1 MRGIRQSSV
10 AALVVVVASAGEP
23 PKAAAREDARVEET
37 VHRFDIEE
45 TNAAAAL
52 NMLAEQAGAP
62 ILFPYDRVKS
72 LEANALHAELTLEE
86 ALSAMLAGTGLRG
99 SVSERGAIIV
109 SFGKDENQESQSVSK
124 KSSFLFTV
132 SALAAS
138 AFLPQGAS
146 AQEGETTA
154 TAASNVDSITVTARR
169 REENLQDTPVSIS
182 AFSEEALERQQ
193 IEGTEDLDMI
203 TPNLQFT
210 SYGPLTGNNSAAQV
224 FIRGIGQT
232 DATAA
237 VDPGVGIYMDD
248 VYLGRAV
255 GGAMEFRDI
264 ANVQVLRGPQG
275 TLFGRNTIGGAVL
288 LTTKDPGDEFGG
300 ELKARTGTDDLIQV
314 FGALDLPLSDTL
326 AARVSGGLKKRDG
339 YVTRVFDGLDLG
351 DDDTY
356 NLNAKVRWEP
366 TDAFSLTIK
375 ADYAHEDE
383 NGSPFV
389 FTDINEAQVFPIAVS
404 VGAGCP
410 GAVFPPPLPVPNI
423 DDPRC
428 ANDFYNLGEFTN
440 GGNAPVTSTLESW
453 GVSGHAAW
461 EVNDVL
467 TLKSISSYRR
477 LEWKGLRDA
486 DNTPFNILTTNLESE
501 SKQFSQEVQ
510 ALVDLDSVS
519 GVIGGYYFDESTDD
533 FTRVLFSPPAP
544 PILAGAPG
552 LLDVQLVDLGTK
564 SFAFFT
570 EWTWDLTEQLGV
582 SGGIRYTDEEKSMQA
597 TIYNAGIEP
606 IDFMPTSLPTMVTT
620 QGGSLF
626 IFPDEFTEDFSSVIG
641 SASLQ
646 YRWND
651 NFLTYFSWSQGFK
664 SGGFNERYNAATVD
678 LSTGIPNNLPISFD
692 EETAN
697 TYEIGFK
704 SDFGGVFRLNASGF
718 RTKYDD
724 IQLIYR
730 LGIVPLLFNAGTAT
744 ISGFEAEFTYAP
756 NRDFIVEG
764 SVGYLRDEFKD
775 IIAVPLTTA
784 TVGPGN
790 SLPFTPSWSG
800 HIGAAYTFHPTSS
813 LELTP
818 RVNLAITTSQFFDAA
833 NTVEVAQNDTV
844 TVLNTSVKLAAPEQ
858 GWALTVGLQ
867 NATDELY
874 PVAGNASLSTSTGY
888 AENIYARPRNWFVEL
903 SYDF

>member
-1 MRGIRQSSV
+1 MRGIRGSSV
-10 AALVVVVASAGEP
+10 AAFIVLASALQPTAALARGP
-23 PKAAAREDARVEET
+23 VDPKGT
-37 VHRFDIEE
+37 VHSFDIEK
-45 TNAAAAL
+45 TNAAVAL

-72 LEANALHAELTLEE
+72 LEANALHGELTLEE
-86 ALSAMLAGTGLRG
+86 ALTGLLAGTGLRG

-109 SFGKDENQESQSVSK
+109 SFGNDKNRETDSVSR
-124 KSSFLFTV
+124 KSTFLFTV

-138 AFLPQGAS
+138 ALLPQGAS
-146 AQEGETTA
+146 AQENGEP
-154 TAASNVDSITVTARR
+154 AASNVDAIMVTARR

-182 AFSEEALERQQ
+182 AFSGESLERQQ

-232 DATAA
+232 DATSA

-288 LTTKDPGDEFGG
+288 LTSRDPGDEFGG
-300 ELKARTGTDDLIQV
+300 ELKARTGTDDLVQV
-314 FGALDLPLSDTL
+314 FGGLDLPLSETL
-326 AARVSGGLKKRDG
+326 AARISGGLKKRDG
-339 YVTRVFDGLDLG
+339 YVIRVVDGLDLG
-351 DDDTY
+351 DDNTY
-356 NLNAKVRWEP
+356 NLNAKLKWTP
-366 TDAFSLTIK
+366 TADFSLTLK

-461 EVNDVL
+461 TVSDAL
-467 TLKSISSYRR
+467 TLKSITSYRS
-477 LEWKGLRDA
+477 LEWAGLRDA
-486 DNTPFNILTTNLESE
+486 DNTPFNILTTNLESK
-501 SKQFSQEVQ
+501 SKQFSEELQ
-510 ALVDLDSVS
+510 ALFDFGSVS
-519 GVIGGYYFDESTDD
+519 GVVGGYYFDENTDD
-533 FTRVLFSPPAP
+533 FTRVLFSPPIAP
-544 PILAGAPG
+544 VLAGGPG
-552 LLDVQLVDLGTK
+552 VLDVQLVDLGTK

-570 EWTWDLTEQLGV
+570 QWTWDLTDRLGV
-582 SGGIRYTDEEKSMQA
+582 SGGVRYTDEEKSMQA
-597 TIYNAGIEP
+597 TIYNAGVQP
-606 IDFMPTSLPTMVTT
+606 IDFMPTTLPTMVTT

-626 IFPDEFTEDFSSVIG
+626 IFPDRYVEDFSSVIG

-646 YRWND
+646 YRWNE

-678 LSTGIPNNLPISFD
+678 LSTGIENNQPISFD

-756 NRDFIVEG
+756 NRDFILDG
-764 SVGYLRDEFKD
+764 SVGHLRDRFKD
-775 IIAVPLTTA
+775 IVDVPLTTA
-784 TVGPGN
+784 TVGPN
-790 SLPFTPSWSG
+790 NALPFTPAWSG
-800 HIGAAYTFHPTSS
+800 HLGAAYTFRPAAG

-818 RVNLAITTSQFFDAA
+818 RVNLAITSSQFFDAA

-844 TVLNTSVKLAAPEQ
+844 TVLNTSIRLAAPER
-858 GWALTVGLQ
+858 GWALVVGLN

-903 SYDF
+903 SYEF

>member
-1 MRGIRQSSV
+1 MVVFTSASLTPAAFARDEARQQ
-10 AALVVVVASAGEP
+10 
-23 PKAAAREDARVEET
+23 KT

-72 LEANALHAELTLEE
+72 LKANPLHGDYTLEE
-86 ALSAMLAGTGLRG
+86 ALPALLKGAGLRG
-99 SVSERGAIIV
+99 SINERGAIIV
-109 SFGKDENQESQSVSK
+109 SFENDIRQEESVSK
-124 KSSFLFTV
+124 RSSLFAGV

-138 AFLPQGAS
+138 AFLPQAAT
-146 AQEGETTA
+146 AQDGGEP
-154 TAASNVDSITVTARR
+154 AASNVDTITVTARR

-182 AFSEEALERQQ
+182 AFTEESLERRQ
-193 IEGTEDLDMI
+193 IEGTDDLDMI

-300 ELKARTGTDDLIQV
+300 EISARTGADDLIQ
-314 FGALDLPLSDTL
+314 FFAGFDLPISETL
-326 AARVSGGLKKRDG
+326 GARISGGFKKRDG
-339 YVTRVFDGLDLG
+339 YVTRSFDGLDLG
-351 DDDTY
+351 DDNTY
-356 NLNAKVRWEP
+356 NLNATVRWEP
-366 TDAFSLTIK
+366 TADFSFKIK
-375 ADYAHEDE
+375 ADYANENE

-410 GAVFPPPLPVPNI
+410 GASFPPPTPVPMI

-428 ANDFYNLGEFTN
+428 ANDFYNQGEFTN

-461 EVNDVL
+461 DVSDAL
-467 TLKSISSYRR
+467 TLKSITSYRS

-501 SKQFSQEVQ
+501 SEQFSQELQ
-510 ALVDLDSVS
+510 ALFDFGTVS
-519 GVIGGYYFDESTDD
+519 GVVGGYYFDEDTFD
-533 FTRVLFSPPAP
+533 FTRVLFSPPIAP
-544 PILAGAPG
+544 VLAGGPG
-552 LLDVQLVDLGTK
+552 VLDVQLVDLSTK
-564 SFAFFT
+564 SYAFFT
-570 EWTWDLTEQLGV
+570 EWTWDLTDALGV
-582 SGGIRYTDEEKSMQA
+582 SGGIRYTDEEKGMQA
-597 TIYNAGIEP
+597 TIYNAGVQP
-606 IDFMPTSLPTMVTT
+606 IDFMPTTLPTTVTAD
-620 QGGSLF
+620 GGSLF
-626 IFPDEFTEDFSSVIG
+626 IYPDPYKEDFSSVIG

-646 YRWND
+646 YRWSD

-678 LSTGIPNNLPISFD
+678 LDTGIVNNEPIFFD

-697 TYEIGFK
+697 TYEVGFK

-756 NRDFIVEG
+756 NRDFIVDG
-764 SVGYLRDEFKD
+764 SVGHLRDRFKD
-775 IIAVPLTTA
+775 IIEVPLTTA
-784 TVGPGN
+784 TVGPDN
-790 SLPFTPSWSG
+790 SLPFTPAWSG
-800 HIGAAYTFHPTSS
+800 SIGAAYTLHPTSN

-818 RVNLAITTSQFFDAA
+818 RANLSITSSQFFDAA
-833 NTVEVAQNDTV
+833 NTVEVAQNDTAV
-844 TVLNTSVKLAAPEQ
+844 VLNASIKLADPEV
-858 GWALTVGLQ
+858 GWALTFGLQ

-903 SYDF
+903 SYAF

>member
-1 MRGIRQSSV
+1 MIVIFSAVLLPS
-10 AALVVVVASAGEP
+10 AS
-23 PKAAAREDARVEET
+23 AREDARRQEAL
-37 VHRFDIEE
+37 HRFSIEKS
-45 TNAAAAL
+45 NAAVAL
-52 NMLAEQAGAP
+52 NKLAEQAGAP
-62 ILFPYDRVKS
+62 ILFPYDRVNS
-72 LEANALHAELTLEE
+72 RDANALQGDFTLEE
-86 ALSAMLAGTGLRG
+86 ALPILLEGTGLRG
-99 SVSERGAIIV
+99 TVNERGAIIV
-109 SFGKDENQESQSVSK
+109 SFGSNMAQEEKSVSK
-124 KSSFLFTV
+124 RSSLFFTV

-138 AFLPQGAS
+138 AFLPQSVGAQDG
-146 AQEGETTA
+146 AGVA
-154 TAASNVDSITVTARR
+154 VSNVDSITVTARR

-182 AFSEEALERQQ
+182 AFSEESLERQQ
-193 IEGTEDLDMI
+193 IEGTDDLDMI

-288 LTTKDPGDEFGG
+288 LSTKDPGDEFGG
-300 ELKARTGTDDLIQV
+300 ELKARTGTDSLIRI
-314 FGALDLPLSDTL
+314 FGGLDIPLSETL
-326 AARVSGGLKKRDG
+326 GARLSGGLKKRDG
-339 YVTRVFDGLDLG
+339 YVTRVFDGVDLG
-351 DDDTY
+351 DDNTY
-356 NLNAKVRWEP
+356 NLNAALKWEP
-366 TDAFSLTIK
+366 AANFSFKIK
-375 ADYAHEDE
+375 ADYAHENE

-389 FTDINEAQVFPIAVS
+389 FTDINTAQVFPIAVS

-410 GAVFPPPLPVPNI
+410 GASFPPPIPVPNI

-428 ANDFYNLGEFTN
+428 ANDFYNMGEFTN

-453 GVSGHAAW
+453 GVSGHAEW
-461 EVNDVL
+461 GVNDAV
-467 TLKSISSYRR
+467 TLKSITAYRS
-477 LEWKGLRDA
+477 LEWKGVRDA

-501 SKQFSQEVQ
+501 STQFSQELQ
-510 ALVDLDSVS
+510 ALFDFGQVK
-519 GVIGGYYFDESTDD
+519 GVVGGYFFDEDTFD
-533 FTRVLFSPPAP
+533 FTRVQFSPPIAP
-544 PILAGAPG
+544 VLMGGPG
-552 LLDVQLVDLGTK
+552 VLDVQLVDLGTK

-570 EWTWDLTEQLGV
+570 QWSWDLTDSLGV
-582 SGGIRYTDEEKSMQA
+582 SGGVRYTDEEKSMQA
-597 TIYNAGIEP
+597 TIYNPGVQP
-606 IDFMPTSLPTMVTT
+606 IDFMPTTLPTMATT
-620 QGGSLF
+620 EGGSLF
-626 IFPDEFTEDFSSVIG
+626 IFPDQYTEDYSSVIG

-664 SGGFNERYNAATVD
+664 SGGFNERYNAPTVD
-678 LSTGIPNNLPISFD
+678 LSTGVENNLPIAFD

-756 NRDFIVEG
+756 NRDFIVDG
-764 SVGYLRDEFKD
+764 SVGHLRDQFKD
-775 IIAVPLTTA
+775 IIDVPLTTA
-784 TVGPGN
+784 TVGPDN
-790 SLPFTPSWSG
+790 ALPFTPAWSG
-800 HIGAAYTFHPTSS
+800 HIGAAYTFHPTGS

-818 RVNLAITTSQFFDAA
+818 RVNLSITSSQFFDAA

-844 TVLNTSVKLAAPEQ
+844 TVVNTSIKLAAPDQ
-858 GWALTVGLQ
+858 GWALVVGLN

-903 SYDF
+903 NYAF

>member
-1 MRGIRQSSV
+1 MLLRGLERASALLTVCFAATLFFVAGMFSV
-10 AALVVVVASAGEP
+10 AFAQEGE
-23 PKAAAREDARVEET
+23 KI
-37 VHRFDIEE
+37 HFSIEAQ
-45 TNAAAAL
+45 NAAAAL
-52 NMLAEQAGAP
+52 NKLAEQAGAP
-62 ILFPYDRVKS
+62 ILFPYDRVKL
-72 LEANALHAELTLEE
+72 LEANELDGDYTLEE
-86 ALSAMLAGTGLRG
+86 ALPLLLDGTGLKG

-109 SFGKDENQESQSVSK
+109 SHVETNAREGKSVMK
-124 KSSFLFTV
+124 KSTLLTTV
-132 SALAAS
+132 SGVLAMLAP
-138 AFLPQGAS
+138 AA
-146 AQEGETTA
+146 AQEGAEGRGG
-154 TAASNVDSITVTARR
+154 NLDEITVTARR
-169 REENLQDTPVSIS
+169 VEENLQDTPVSIS
-182 AFSEEALERQQ
+182 AFSAEALERQQ

-300 ELKARTGTDDLIQV
+300 EVRARTGTDDLIQ
-314 FGALDLPLSDTL
+314 FFAGLDLPLSDTL
-326 AARVSGGLKKRDG
+326 GARVSGGLRKRDG
-339 YVTRVFDGLDLG
+339 YVTRTFDGLDLG
-351 DDDTY
+351 DDNTY
-356 NLNAKVRWEP
+356 NLNATLRWEP
-366 TDAFSLTIK
+366 TANFSFKIK
-375 ADYAHEDE
+375 AVYANEDE

-410 GAVFPPPLPVPNI
+410 GASFPPPAPVPMIN
-423 DDPRC
+423 DPRC
-428 ANDFYNLGEFTN
+428 ANDFYNQGPFTN

-453 GVSGHAAW
+453 GVSGQAAW
-461 EVNDVL
+461 TVNDAL
-467 TLKSISSYRR
+467 TLKSISSYRN
-477 LEWKGLRDA
+477 LEWKGVRDA

-501 SKQFSQEVQ
+501 SEQFSQEVQ
-510 ALVDLDSVS
+510 ALFDFGAVN
-519 GVIGGYYFDESTDD
+519 GVVGGYYFDEDTFD
-533 FTRVLFSPPAP
+533 FTRVQFSPPIP
-544 PILAGAPG
+544 PVLAGGPG
-552 LLDVQLVDLGTK
+552 VLDVQLVDLGTK

-570 EWTWDLTEQLGV
+570 QWTWELTEALGV
-582 SGGIRYTDEEKSMQA
+582 SGGVRYTDEEKSMQA
-597 TIYNAGIEP
+597 TIYNAGVAP
-606 IDFMPTSLPTMVTT
+606 IDFMPTTLPTTVTT
-620 QGGSLF
+620 EGGSLF
-626 IFPDEFTEDFSSVIG
+626 IFPDQYVENFSSVIG

-646 YRWND
+646 YRWSD
-651 NFLTYFSWSQGFK
+651 NFLSYFSWSQGFK
-664 SGGFNERYNAATVD
+664 SGGFNERYNAPTVD
-678 LSTGIPNNLPISFD
+678 LNTGIPNNQPIFFD

-756 NRDFIVEG
+756 NQDFIVDG
-764 SVGYLRDEFKD
+764 SVGHLRDKFKD
-775 IIAVPLTTA
+775 IVDVPLTTA
-784 TVGPGN
+784 TVGPDN
-790 SLPFTPSWSG
+790 SLPFTPSWTG
-800 HIGAAYTFHPTSS
+800 HIGASYTFHLTGG
-813 LELTP
+813 LEVAP
-818 RVNLAITTSQFFDAA
+818 RANLAITSSQFFDAA
-833 NTVEVAQNDTV
+833 NTVEVAQNDTTV
-844 TVLNTSVKLAAPEQ
+844 VLNTSIKIADPQV
-858 GWALTVGLQ
+858 GWALTVGVN

-903 SYDF
+903 SYEF

>member
-1 MRGIRQSSV
+1 MLAFIMCC
-10 AALVVVVASAGEP
+10 APLCAMADEPAGERHSLNIP
-23 PKAAAREDARVEET
+23 SSKVDMALIMLARETGRSLIIPSDDIFKTHSRELKGSYT
-37 VHRFDIEE
+37 V
-45 TNAAAAL
+45 A
-52 NMLAEQAGAP
+52 
-62 ILFPYDRVKS
+62 
-72 LEANALHAELTLEE
+72 E
-86 ALSAMLAGTGLRG
+86 ALDAMLKGTNLSGGLTE
-99 SVSERGAIIV
+99 SGAIVV
-109 SFGKDENQESQSVSK
+109 SLGKGKEQEEKAVSK
-124 KSSFLFTV
+124 KSSFLVTV
-132 SALAAS
+132 SAIAAS
-138 AFLPQGAS
+138 AFLPQGVS
-146 AQEGETTA
+146 AQDGGETS
-154 TAASNVDSITVTARR
+154 ASNVDTITVTARR
-169 REENLQDTPVSIS
+169 RAENLQDTPVSIS
-182 AFSEEALERQQ
+182 AFSEESLERQQ

-232 DATAA
+232 DATSA

-288 LTTKDPGDEFGG
+288 LTTKDPGEEFGG
-300 ELKARTGTDDLIQV
+300 ELKARTGTDDLIQL
-314 FGALDLPLSDTL
+314 FGGIDLPVSDTL
-326 AARVSGGLKKRDG
+326 GARISGGLKKRDG
-339 YVTRVFDGLDLG
+339 YVMRTFDGLDLG

-356 NLNAKVRWEP
+356 SLNASVKWEP
-366 TDAFSLTIK
+366 ADGFVFKLK
-375 ADYAHEDE
+375 GDYAHEDE

-389 FTDINEAQVFPIAVS
+389 FTDINTSQVFPIAVS

-410 GAVFPPPLPVPNI
+410 GASFPPPLPVPNI

-428 ANDFYNLGEFTN
+428 ANDFYNMGPFTN

-453 GVSGHAAW
+453 GVSGHAEW
-461 EVNDVL
+461 TVNEAL
-467 TLKSISSYRR
+467 TLKSITAYRS
-477 LEWKGLRDA
+477 LEWKGVRDA

-501 SKQFSQEVQ
+501 SNQFSEELQ
-510 ALVDLDSVS
+510 ALFDFGSIS
-519 GVIGGYYFDESTDD
+519 GVVGGYYFNEDTFD
-533 FTRVLFSPPAP
+533 FTRVQFSPPIAP
-544 PILAGAPG
+544 VLAGGPG
-552 LLDVQLVDLGTK
+552 VLDVQLVDLGTK

-570 EWTWDLTEQLGV
+570 QWSWDLTERLGI
-582 SGGIRYTDEEKSMQA
+582 SGGVRYTDEEKSMQA
-597 TIYNAGIEP
+597 TIYNAGVQP
-606 IDFMPTSLPTMVTT
+606 IDFMPMTLPTMATT
-620 QGGSLF
+620 EGGSLF
-626 IFPDEFTEDFSSVIG
+626 IFPDNYTEDFSSVIG

-678 LSTGIPNNLPISFD
+678 LSTGIENNEPIFFD

-697 TYEIGFK
+697 TYEVGFK

-756 NRDFIVEG
+756 NRDLIVDG
-764 SVGYLRDEFKD
+764 SVGHLRDRFKD
-775 IIAVPLTTA
+775 IISVPLTTA
-784 TVGPGN
+784 TVGPDN
-790 SLPFTPSWSG
+790 ALPFTPAWSG
-800 HIGAAYTFHPTSS
+800 HIGASYTFHPAGK
-813 LELTP
+813 LELSP
-818 RVNLAITTSQFFDAA
+818 RVNLAITSSQFFDAA
-833 NTVEVAQNDTV
+833 NTVEVAQNDTTV
-844 TVLNTSVKLAAPEQ
+844 VLNTSIKLAQPDS
-858 GWALTVGLQ
+858 GWALVVGLN

>member
-1 MRGIRQSSV
+1 
-10 AALVVVVASAGEP
+10 
-23 PKAAAREDARVEET
+23 
-37 VHRFDIEE
+37 
-45 TNAAAAL
+45 
-52 NMLAEQAGAP
+52 MLAEQAGAP
-62 ILFPYDRVKS
+62 ILFPYDRVRS
-72 LEANALHAELTLEE
+72 LEANAIKGELTLED
-86 ALSAMLAGTGLRG
+86 ALPALLAGTGLRG
-99 SVSERGAIIV
+99 SVNERGAIIV
-109 SFGKDENQESQSVSK
+109 SFAKDKTQEDQSVSK
-124 KSSFLFTV
+124 KSSFLVTV

-146 AQEGETTA
+146 AQEDGG
-154 TAASNVDSITVTARR
+154 TAASNVDTITVTARR

-182 AFSEEALERQQ
+182 AFSEESLERQQ

-232 DATAA
+232 DATSA

-314 FGALDLPLSDTL
+314 FGGLDLPISDTL
-326 AARVSGGLKKRDG
+326 GARISGGLKKRDG
-339 YVTRVFDGLDLG
+339 YVTRSVDGLDLG
-351 DDDTY
+351 DDNTY
-356 NLNAKVRWEP
+356 NLNAKIRWEP
-366 TDAFSLTIK
+366 TSDFSLILK
-375 ADYAHEDE
+375 GDYAHEDE

-389 FTDINEAQVFPIAVS
+389 FTDINTSAVFPIAVS

-428 ANDFYNLGEFTN
+428 ANDFYNQGEFTN

-453 GVSGHAAW
+453 GVSGHASW
-461 EVNDVL
+461 DVSDVL
-467 TLKSISSYRR
+467 TLKSITSYRT

-501 SKQFSQEVQ
+501 SKQFSEELQ
-510 ALVDLDSVS
+510 ALFDFGSVS
-519 GVIGGYYFDESTDD
+519 GVVGGYYFDENTDD
-533 FTRVLFSPPAP
+533 FTRVLFSPPIAP
-544 PILAGAPG
+544 VLAGGPG
-552 LLDVQLVDLGTK
+552 VLDVQLVDLGTK

-570 EWTWDLTEQLGV
+570 QWTWDVTDRLGV

-597 TIYNAGIEP
+597 TIYNAGVQP
-606 IDFMPTSLPTMVTT
+606 IDFMPTMLPSTVTT
-620 QGGSLF
+620 EGGSLF
-626 IFPDEFTEDFSSVIG
+626 IFPDKYTEDFSSVIG

-646 YRWND
+646 YRWSD

-664 SGGFNERYNAATVD
+664 SGGFNERYNAPTVD
-678 LSTGIPNNLPISFD
+678 LSIGIENNQPISFD

-697 TYEIGFK
+697 TYEVGFK

-756 NRDFIVEG
+756 NRDFIVDG
-764 SVGYLRDEFKD
+764 SVGHLRDKFKD
-775 IIAVPLTTA
+775 IISVPLTTA
-784 TVGPGN
+784 TVGPDN
-790 SLPFTPSWSG
+790 SLPFTPSWTG
-800 HIGAAYTFHPTSS
+800 HIGASYTLRPTSE
-813 LELTP
+813 LELSP
-818 RVNLAITTSQFFDAA
+818 RVNLAITGSQFFDAA
-833 NTVEVAQNDTV
+833 NTVEVAQNDTTV
-844 TVLNTSVKLAAPEQ
+844 VLNTSIKLAQPDA
-858 GWALTVGLQ
+858 GWALVVGLN

>member
-1 MRGIRQSSV
+1 MIV
-10 AALVVVVASAGEP
+10 FASAVQSP
-23 PKAAAREDARVEET
+23 TALARVESRQEKT
-37 VHRFDIEE
+37 IHRFTIDAQ
-45 TNAAAAL
+45 NAAVAL

-72 LEANALHAELTLEE
+72 LEANALQGDYTLEE
-86 ALSAMLAGTGLRG
+86 ALPVLLAGTGLRG
-99 SVSERGAIIV
+99 SVNERGAIIV
-109 SFGKDENQESQSVSK
+109 SFGKDKAQENQRMSK
-124 KSSFLFTV
+124 KSSFLVTV

-138 AFLPQGAS
+138 AFLPQSAS
-146 AQEGETTA
+146 AQEGGE
-154 TAASNVDSITVTARR
+154 AASPNVDTITVTARR
-169 REENLQDTPVSIS
+169 REENLQDTPVSIA
-182 AFSEEALERQQ
+182 AFTKESLERRQ
-193 IEGTEDLDMI
+193 IEGTEDLDMV

-210 SYGPLTGNNSAAQV
+210 SYGPLTDNNSAAQV

-232 DATAA
+232 DATSA

-288 LTTKDPGDEFGG
+288 LTTADPGDEFGG
-300 ELKARTGTDDLIQV
+300 ELKARTGTDDLIQF
-314 FGALDLPLSDTL
+314 FGALNLPLSDTL
-326 AARVSGGLKKRDG
+326 GARLSGGVKKRDG
-339 YVTRVFDGLDLG
+339 YVTRSIDGLDLG
-351 DDDTY
+351 DDNTY
-356 NLNAKVRWEP
+356 SLNGKVRWEP
-366 TDAFSLTIK
+366 TDKFSFVLK
-375 ADYAHEDE
+375 GDYANEDE

-389 FTDINEAQVFPIAVS
+389 FTAINEAQVFPIAVS

-410 GAVFPPPLPVPNI
+410 GASFPPPTPVPMI

-428 ANDFYNLGEFTN
+428 ANDFYYQGPFTN
-440 GGNAPVTSTLESW
+440 GGDAPVESTLESW
-453 GVSGHAAW
+453 GVSGHATYEISDA
-461 EVNDVL
+461 L
-467 TLKSISSYRR
+467 TLKSITAYRE
-477 LEWKGLRDA
+477 LEWSGVRDA
-486 DNTPFNILTTNLESE
+486 DNTPFDILTTDLRSE
-501 SKQFSQEVQ
+501 STQFSQELQ
-510 ALVDLDSVS
+510 ALVDLGNVS
-519 GVIGGYYFDESTDD
+519 GVVGGYFFDEDTLDI
-533 FTRVLFSPPAP
+533 TRVLFSPPNP
-544 PILAGAPG
+544 TVLAGGPG
-552 LLDVQLVDLGTK
+552 SLDVQNVDLGTK

-570 EWTWDLTEQLGV
+570 QWTWDITDALGV

-597 TIYNAGIEP
+597 TIFNLANATTP
-606 IDFMPTSLPTMVTT
+606 IPDPLPTLATT
-620 QGGSLF
+620 EGGPLF
-626 IFPDEFTEDFSSVIG
+626 IFPDEFTENFSSVIG

-651 NFLTYFSWSQGFK
+651 NLLTYFSWSQGFK
-664 SGGFNERYNAATVD
+664 SGGFNERYNAPTVD
-678 LSTGIPNNLPISFD
+678 LSTGVVNNLPIAFD

-756 NRDFIVEG
+756 SRDLIIEGGVGHLIDQIKEIV
-764 SVGYLRDEFKD
+764 
-775 IIAVPLTTA
+775 AVPLTTA
-784 TVGPGN
+784 TVGPDN
-790 SLPFTPSWSG
+790 SLPFTPAWSG
-800 HIGAAYTFHPTSS
+800 HIGASYTFRPGNGLELSPRANLSMTSS
-813 LELTP
+813 
-818 RVNLAITTSQFFDAA
+818 QFYDAA

-844 TVLNTSVKLAAPEQ
+844 AVLNTSIKLAAPEM
-858 GWALTVGLQ
+858 GWALTFGVN
-867 NATDELY
+867 NATDKLY

-888 AENIYARPRNWFVEL
+888 AENIFARPRNWFVEL